1 MLQERQLD
9 LDTVLVAVGE
19 DVLLDRGL
27 RQRVVKLL
35 VDRRNPK
42 GRLPIVARQG
52 EGRAMSVVIR
62 SEDDEGRGPAVRRE
76 SRVTVRRDWAGVN
89 IARMRDHEADQS
101 SRSASKLW
109 RPTRSERVGVALPD
123 LTEEGISRALVES
136 SRHRR
141 IPHGR
146 RPVRGTP

>member
-19 DVLLDRGL
+19 DVLLERGL

-52 EGRAMSVVIR
+52 EGRALSVVIR

-76 SRVTVRRDWAGVN
+76 SRVAVRRDRAGIN
-89 IARMRDHEADQS
+89 IARMGDHEADQP
-101 SRSASKLW
+101 SRSASTF
-109 RPTRSERVGVALPD
+109 RRSTRSERVGVSLPD
-123 LTEEGISRALVES
+123 LTEAGICWAAVAS
-136 SRHRR
+136 
-141 IPHGR
+141 
-146 RPVRGTP
+146 

>member
-19 DVLLDRGL
+19 DVFLERGL

-35 VDRRNPK
+35 VDRRDPK

-52 EGRAMSVVIR
+52 EGRALSMVIR

-76 SRVTVRRDWAGVN
+76 SRVTVRRDRAGVDV
-89 IARMRDHEADQS
+89 ARMRDHEADQP
-101 SRSASKLW
+101 SRSASKFR
-109 RPTRSERVGVALPD
+109 RPTGSERMGVALPN
-123 LTEEGISRALVES
+123 LTE
-136 SRHRR
+136 
-141 IPHGR
+141 
-146 RPVRGTP
+146 